1 MVYLALAQN
10 PEECP
15 WQCVSAPFLSSV
27 QNVCINNSEG
37 KYPSITTMT
46 SVGEILLHILY
57 QQYILSVFSFI
68 KNLDKNSLVVQ
79 SLSQQEH
86 KHKQHNTKTKN
97 TKTVMLRTS

>member
-46 SVGEILLHILY
+46 SVGEV
-57 QQYILSVFSFI
+57 VFSFI